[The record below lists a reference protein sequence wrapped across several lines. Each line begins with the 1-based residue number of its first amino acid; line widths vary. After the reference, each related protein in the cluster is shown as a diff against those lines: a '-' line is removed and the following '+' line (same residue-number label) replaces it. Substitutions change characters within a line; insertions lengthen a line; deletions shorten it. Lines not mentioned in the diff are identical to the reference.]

1 MAPKVYRS
9 AVHMFAGQMS
19 GTSTPVAASAG
30 SVKPGSDTAAKLSP
44 ESVSYRPANCCEV
57 CHFFTGTDE
66 EDSGTCQIVSGMID
80 GDAICNRFESKSPSR
95 GSMLAMW

>member
-19 GTSTPVAASAG
+19 GMSTPVPAAT
-30 SVKPGSDTAAKLSP
+30 KPPSDTSAKLSP

-66 EDSGTCQIVSGMID
+66 EDAGTCQIVSGMID